1 MSPADRNKILII
13 GGVVLVAVLA
23 VGFFFLRGR
32 KASAPA
38 ETTGSFPTE
47 TTQAPVE
54 GGEGGGVPAE
64 APAPGEETPEAAGG
78 EVPAE
83 VRVGLINMGRGVD
96 EPSRPDS
103 LLTFEPKIPPP
114 PPEIVTPLPVTILG
128 PLRPAQPAAVSVIG
142 RRRVAGVMFNE
153 LPWAVLEEGRDTF
166 IVKPGDIVD
175 GVRIAAI
182 ARDAIYVVDPE
193 GRRWVVPLR
202 GTGPAAE
209 VGSGESS
216 YLGGMPELPPAAP

>member
-13 GGVVLVAVLA
+13 GGVVLVAV
-23 VGFFFLRGR
+23 VVIGFFFLRGG
-32 KASAPA
+32 KPSAPA

-47 TTQAPVE
+47 TAQAPVE
-54 GGEGGGVPAE
+54 GVEGAAPTE
-64 APAPGEETPEAAGG
+64 APPPGEETPEAAGG

-83 VRVGLINMGRGVD
+83 VRVGVIDMGRGVD
-96 EPSRPDS
+96 EPSRPDA

-114 PPEIVTPLPVTILG
+114 PPEIVIPLPATILG

-153 LPWAVLEEGRDTF
+153 RPWAILEEGGDTF

-182 ARDAIYVVDPE
+182 ARSAIYVVDPE

-209 VGSGESS
+209 VGGGESS